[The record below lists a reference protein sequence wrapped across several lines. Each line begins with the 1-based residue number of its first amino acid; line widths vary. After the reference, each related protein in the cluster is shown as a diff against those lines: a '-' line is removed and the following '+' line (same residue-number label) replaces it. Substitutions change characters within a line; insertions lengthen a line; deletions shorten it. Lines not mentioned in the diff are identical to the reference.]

1 YLDGTCDTSIPSI
14 AMIKKPVEAL
24 DLAAKKLKNLL
35 KNINGVSS
43 AVMRE
48 KSQVGGGSV
57 PGVYL
62 DTRAVQVEV
71 KGLSAAALEE
81 KLRKEYFIICRVSKD
96 KIVFDVR
103 TLLDGD
109 DKKIAEALRKI
120 SEELA

>member
-1 YLDGTCDTSIPSI
+1 
-14 AMIKKPVEAL
+14 
-24 DLAAKKLKNLL
+24 
-35 KNINGVSS
+35 
-43 AVMRE
+43 MRE

-57 PGVYL
+57 PGVFI

-71 KGLSAAALEE
+71 KGISAAALEE
-81 KLRKEYFIICRVSKD
+81 KLRKEYSIICRIIKD

-120 SEELA
+120 CEEIA